1 MLVVDATF
9 NFAVSQI
16 QSTAHISRTTLR
28 TKSGL
33 HEHAIDKQAKIE
45 SMKLLGELNFELAAT
60 YAARTVFDI
69 GNFSGQNAEKCR
81 PEKLRIRTLVT
92 QCLAA

>member
-16 QSTAHISRTTLR
+16 QSTAHISRTKLR

-60 YAARTVFDI
+60 HDARTVFDI
-69 GNFSGQNAEKCR
+69 GIFLVRMQKNADLKNSEYGHFSR
-81 PEKLRIRTLVT
+81 SV
-92 QCLAA
+92 